1 MLFQVIQG
9 FPTLKLV
16 NIIDILLVAILFYNL
31 YKLVKGTN
39 AISILLGVFALYVAW
54 KIFSALH
61 MQLLSEIFGQ
71 FISVGVIALVIV
83 FQPEIRRFLLLL
95 GSRSFIDAKTKRFL
109 FWKIRVQA
117 NSTQSFDDIVQACLR
132 MSSTKTGAL
141 IVLARK
147 NELQEYINNGSVFTS
162 DVSAILL
169 ETIFFKN
176 SPLHDG
182 AVVIVDDKIR
192 AARCILPVSSNQTI
206 PDHMGLRHRSAI
218 GITEQT
224 DAIAI
229 IVSEQTGAI
238 SYAVDGHV
246 NYEITPAELKKFLET
261 EFAKS

>member
-1 MLFQVIQG
+1 MLIQIIQG
-9 FPTLKLV
+9 FPTLKLINV
-16 NIIDILLVAILFYNL
+16 IDILLVAFLFYEL

-39 AISILLGVFALYVAW
+39 AISILIGIISLYVAW
-54 KIFSALH
+54 KIVSALQ

-71 FISVGVIALVIV
+71 FISIGVIALVIV

-95 GSRSFIDAKTKRFL
+95 GTKGFIDTKTKRFL
-109 FWKIRVQA
+109 FWRIRVQ
-117 NSTQSFDDIVQACLR
+117 STPNDSFDAIVQACLH

-141 IVLARK
+141 IVMARK
-147 NELQEYINNGSVFTS
+147 NELQEYINNGSVFSS
-162 DVSAILL
+162 DISAILL

-182 AVVIVDDKIR
+182 AVVIVDNHIK
-192 AARCILPVSSNQTI
+192 AARCILPVSSNASI
-206 PDHMGLRHRSAI
+206 ADHMGLRHRSAI

-246 NYEITPAELKKFLET
+246 NYDVTPSDLKKFLEA
-261 EFAKS
+261 EFVKA